1 MAGKSRL
8 RMEVSGIMDA
18 PTAFYLLTNLENNK
32 NRKWL
37 EGYRPFSVRDYDTGE
52 LVLECLPKD
61 ADAVR
66 SFVKKYLSEKS
77 GELMKGMLPF
87 A

>member
-1 MAGKSRL
+1 MAGKRRL

-18 PTAFYLLTNLENNK
+18 PTAFYLLTNLENNE

-37 EGYRPFSVRDYDTGE
+37 EGYRPFSVLDYNTGE

-61 ADAVR
+61 AGVVR
-66 SFVKKYLSEKS
+66 SFVKKYLSDKS
-77 GELMKGMLPF
+77 EEIRKGLR
-87 A
+87 